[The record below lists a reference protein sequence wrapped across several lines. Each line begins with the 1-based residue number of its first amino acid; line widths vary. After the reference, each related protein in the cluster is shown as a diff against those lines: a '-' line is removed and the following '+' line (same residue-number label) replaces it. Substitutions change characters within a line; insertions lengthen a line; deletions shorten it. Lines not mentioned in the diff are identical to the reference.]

1 MASVD
6 ASGNLSRFS
15 QRADRV
21 LAAPGERIM
30 STLPDHFYGGDGEKN
45 DWGATSGTSMAAPYV
60 AGASVLVREAMQNL
74 GFTDDHTSVRS
85 TSGSEHGR
93 PGVRRGDQCQLPP
106 GEPAAGPGF
115 AGRRR

>member
-1 MASVD
+1 VTPVASVD

-15 QRADRV
+15 QRDNRV

-30 STLPDHFYGGDGEKN
+30 STLPDHFYGGDGNKN

-74 GFTDDHTSVRS
+74 GFTQITQS
-85 TSGSEHGR
+85 TIYDLFRRRPTPSSMRRPMPAISGSI
-93 PGVRRGDQCQLPP
+93 
-106 GEPAAGPGF
+106 
-115 AGRRR
+115 